1 MDSRGYD
8 EHRRNRGYGGR
19 EHGCGPGARPGPR
32 GDYVLRAD
40 GTPLTDRYGRPVRRR
55 AGTGGRGERTGAP
68 SAAPRS
74 PGPRSPRLPARIG
87 GRR

>member
-19 EHGCGPGARPGPR
+19 EHGRGPGARPGPR

-40 GTPLTDRYGRPVRRR
+40 GTPLTDRYGRPV
-55 AGTGGRGERTGAP
+55 
-68 SAAPRS
+68 
-74 PGPRSPRLPARIG
+74 
-87 GRR
+87 